1 MFRLRGPTLAAIL
14 MTPDSAA
21 SPVLPPMHATGF
33 YLESSAR
40 QPHLPR
46 QIELDPLPKTV
57 GRGHECD
64 IALKVGDL
72 SRQHARFF
80 AQDGGLWLAD
90 LGSTNG
96 SYVNQQRL
104 SEPVQLRAG
113 DVIHL
118 ADNEFRLLRH
128 HRSAGTDDLHTDSGR
143 TLDRTRAAVH
153 GLDTSFPLET
163 ATFLELLDREM
174 VAGFKQAVVRP
185 DGRLFAYELLGRS
198 THPGL
203 PVGPG
208 QLFALAASVG
218 KEVELSRLLRRR
230 SFAQAA
236 AADLRVPLFFN
247 NHPAECLDVD
257 ALLAELSALRALY
270 PSLQLVFEVHEAAIT
285 DLDMIATI
293 KQTLRRLHIRF
304 AYDDF
309 GAGQARLLELAEV
322 PPDIL
327 KFDMALIQG
336 LSSPESSKYLLL
348 EALSKLVHQLGIA
361 TLAEGVESPIE
372 AQLCA
377 RLQIQLLQ
385 GFLFHRPADITA
397 T

>member
-1 MFRLRGPTLAAIL
+1 MRVT
-14 MTPDSAA
+14 DY
-21 SPVLPPMHATGF
+21 

-40 QPHLPR
+40 QTHLPR
-46 QIELDPLPKTV
+46 QIDLDRLPKTL
-57 GRGHECD
+57 GRGRECD

-72 SRQHARFF
+72 SRLHARFF
-80 AQDGGLWLAD
+80 EQDGGLWLED

-104 SEPVQLRAG
+104 TQQVQLRPG
-113 DVIHL
+113 DVLHF

-128 HRSAGTDDLHTDSGR
+128 EASAAAGTPRDSE
-143 TLDRTRAAVH
+143 DRTVDRTVVAYRP
-153 GLDTSFPLET
+153 LDTTFPLESS
-163 ATFLELLDREM
+163 AFLELLEWKL

-198 THPGL
+198 THPSL
-203 PVGPG
+203 PVGPA
-208 QLFALAASVG
+208 QLFALAASVD

-230 SFAQAA
+230 SFEQAA

-257 ALLAELSALRALY
+257 GLLAELTELRALY
-270 PSLQLVFEVHEAAIT
+270 PALQLVFEVHEAAIT
-285 DLDMIATI
+285 DLQMIAAI
-293 KQTLRRLHIRF
+293 KATLRQLNIRF

-327 KFDMALIQG
+327 KFDMGLIQG
-336 LSSPESSKYLLL
+336 LSSPDSSKYRLL
-348 EALSKLVHQLGIA
+348 EALSKLVHSLGIA
-361 TLAEGVESPIE
+361 TLAEGVETQTE
-372 AQLCA
+372 ADLCGQLG
-377 RLQIQLLQ
+377 INLLQ
-385 GFLFHRPADITA
+385 GFLYNRPHPIVEA
-397 T
+397 